1 MTILGTVDWL
11 GAVVTRCC
19 DGGMTLDMVPG
30 SPRRDGHQRRDFDRV
45 TAEPGRLDIPGS
57 FGATMKWILAA
68 ATGNG
73 SEDRVIGEYSSR
85 LDAIAAHY
93 ERGDYIMR
101 IWAEVDGVLVAGTW
115 EELPW

>member
-1 MTILGTVDWL
+1 
-11 GAVVTRCC
+11 
-19 DGGMTLDMVPG
+19 
-30 SPRRDGHQRRDFDRV
+30 
-45 TAEPGRLDIPGS
+45 
-57 FGATMKWILAA
+57 MKWILAA